1 MSMRVGFKWFERRQN
16 ISEPA
21 QIQQETFAE
30 SLSNFL
36 KIDFLKKKVIK
47 KNPLFFFYNV
57 TALKTCLELIFKENS
72 Q

>member
-16 ISEPA
+16 ISEPV

-36 KIDFLKKKVIK
+36 KTDFVKKKVIK
-47 KNPLFFFYNV
+47 NKKKLP
-57 TALKTCLELIFKENS
+57 
-72 Q
+72 QPG